1 MLEFYLTE
9 EAVIALHNDIIK
21 KTGGTHGVRDMGLLS
36 SAINAPFQSFDGNE
50 IYPTI
55 YEKASRLAFG
65 LIQNHAFIDGNKR
78 IAAHIMLIFLS
89 VNGIELYYSQEELED
104 LFLALASSEI
114 TQDELTKWLKK
125 HSYIS

>member
-1 MLEFYLTE
+1 MLEFYFNE
-9 EAVIALHNDIIK
+9 ETVIALHKDLIE
-21 KTGGTHGVRDMGLLS
+21 KTGGIYEIRDIGLLS
-36 SAINAPFQSFDGNE
+36 SALNVPFQSFGDTE
-50 IYPTI
+50 IYPTV

-89 VNGIELYYSQEELED
+89 VNGIELCYSQEELEN

-114 TQDELTKWLKK
+114 TLNELTEWLKN
-125 HSYIS
+125 HS